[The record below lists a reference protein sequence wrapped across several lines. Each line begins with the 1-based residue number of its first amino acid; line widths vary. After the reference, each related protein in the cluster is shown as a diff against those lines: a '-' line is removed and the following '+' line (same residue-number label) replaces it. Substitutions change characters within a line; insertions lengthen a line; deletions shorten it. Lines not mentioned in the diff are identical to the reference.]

1 MGGQEE
7 RAQTISKRFV
17 IKSASI
23 RSSKSIQSNT
33 TLKLSQALQNSKNVL
48 TVKDINQILDTPV
61 DRLNNI
67 ELENIVETL
76 MQQITGHTT
85 QFEEESQGLKA
96 KSQELSSWKKRIEE
110 AKCERKALVEAQEL
124 MRKELLDLGTRVD
137 QLDEFRKIL
146 EATGPEMQ
154 PGATRGSVQKL
165 KKSIQKNIAGHFVS
179 LGLKEALTKHKK
191 TELNDQEV
199 MESNQYL
206 KNMQVK
212 YIDELNK
219 YSLINLK
226 KPKYVLLMDRILK

>member
-1 MGGQEE
+1 M
-7 RAQTISKRFV
+7 
-17 IKSASI
+17 
-23 RSSKSIQSNT
+23 
-33 TLKLSQALQNSKNVL
+33 QNSKNQL

-61 DRLNNI
+61 DRLNNF
-67 ELENIVETL
+67 ELESTVEAL
-76 MQQITGHTT
+76 MQQITGHMT
-85 QFEEESQGLKA
+85 QVEEESIGLKT

-146 EATGPEMQ
+146 EASGTEVQTGNK
-154 PGATRGSVQKL
+154 RDSVQKL

-179 LGLKEALTKHKK
+179 LGLKEAMTKNKK
-191 TELNDQEV
+191 TELNDREV
-199 MESNQYL
+199 LESNQYL

-219 YSLINLK
+219 YALINLK
-226 KPKYVLLMDRILK
+226 KPKYVLLMDKILK